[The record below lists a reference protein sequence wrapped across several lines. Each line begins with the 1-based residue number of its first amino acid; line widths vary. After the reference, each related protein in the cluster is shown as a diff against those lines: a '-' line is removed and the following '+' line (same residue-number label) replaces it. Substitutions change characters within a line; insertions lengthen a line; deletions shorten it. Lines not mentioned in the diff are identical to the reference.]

1 MEGYIRM
8 MLDETERL
16 FSFPFPLKA
25 AGYYPGELNVE
36 DYPPMKENMFYFRD
50 EYQFSLRLTSPVQ
63 TLCNVINGV
72 EYINTF
78 PHVIMKCPGHIYYN
92 DYPFK
97 SPNSLCIHYD
107 RKQFHAF
114 FEKHCAGEPLAW
126 NVTLTPAITELV
138 HKITEKLPYSQNYS
152 VADKLDL
159 LAFQLLEE
167 LLLYRKNTTSHQL
180 NVDKFQKIQKIASYI
195 QLNYNRNID
204 LNELIAANQISRSTF
219 FRLWNSVHE
228 ESPLIYQN
236 NLRMKEAERL
246 LLETENS
253 VQTIS
258 NQLGYSSPAYFGAL
272 FKKKNGMP
280 PAEFSRKYKQ
290 ESKLN

>member
-16 FSFPFPLKA
+16 FQFPYPLKA
-25 AGYYPGELNVE
+25 AGYYPGELNVD
-36 DYPPMKENMFYFRD
+36 DYPPMRENTFYFRD

-63 TLCNVINGV
+63 TIRNIIDGE

-78 PHVIMKCPGHIYYN
+78 PHVIMKCPGQIYYN
-92 DYPFK
+92 DYPFR

-107 RKQFHAF
+107 RKQFQPF
-114 FEKHCAGEPLAW
+114 FEKHCSGGPLVW
-126 NVTLTPAITELV
+126 DVTLTPSITELV
-138 HKITEKLPYSQNYS
+138 HKITERLPYSQNYS

-159 LAFQLLEE
+159 FAFQLLEE
-167 LLLYRKNTTSHQL
+167 LLLCRENTASRQI
-180 NVDKFQKIQKIASYI
+180 NEDKYQKIQKIASYI

-204 LNELIAANQISRSTF
+204 LNELISANQISRSTF
-219 FRLWNSVHE
+219 FRLWNAVHD

-253 VQTIS
+253 VQMIS
-258 NQLGYSSPAYFGAL
+258 DQLGYSSPAYFGAL
-272 FKKKNGMP
+272 FKKKHGIP
-280 PAEFSRKYKQ
+280 PAEYSRKYKK
-290 ESKLN
+290 ETKLN